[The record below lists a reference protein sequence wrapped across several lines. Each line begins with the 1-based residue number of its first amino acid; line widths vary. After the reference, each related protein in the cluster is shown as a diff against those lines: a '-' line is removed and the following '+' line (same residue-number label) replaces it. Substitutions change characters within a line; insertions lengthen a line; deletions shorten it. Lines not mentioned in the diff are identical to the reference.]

1 MVYHLQVFIQ
11 TFREERVMVHVAK
24 QLVLISFLFLFST
37 SLLQANASVKI
48 GVVNVGLLLEQAPQA
63 KAASANLEREFAPQQ
78 TELVALN
85 KQLETAQN
93 DLQKNRLVLS
103 ETQVG
108 AKEREIAMLTREV
121 QRKRN
126 DIQELLNIRRNE
138 ELAKLQGLVNSAI
151 REIGTSQ
158 SYDLILYEGIAFT
171 NNRIDVTQAVLDF
184 LNKDF
189 AKQKTEFNR

>member
-1 MVYHLQVFIQ
+1 
-11 TFREERVMVHVAK
+11 MVHVAK
-24 QLVLISFLFLFST
+24 QLVLISLLFLFST
-37 SLLQANASVKI
+37 SLLHADASIKI

-63 KAASANLEREFAPQQ
+63 KAASANLEREFSPQQ
-78 TELVALN
+78 TELVGLN

>member
-11 TFREERVMVHVAK
+11 ISREERIMVHVAK
-24 QLVLISFLFLFST
+24 QLVLISLLFLFST
-37 SLLQANASVKI
+37 SLLHADASIKI

-63 KAASANLEREFAPQQ
+63 KAASANLEREFSPQQ
-78 TELVALN
+78 TELVGLN